1 MCVRISVGYRRAV
14 EILVISYRTIK
25 KGDVAEIQS
34 VARKAWMHTYRE
46 TVPVTLINRF
56 LSERYSDSSFER
68 VFQLIA
74 KDSSQFN
81 LAVDGQKIVGYA
93 NVRRGQ
99 RGWELYRIYL
109 LPEYIGKGVG
119 KRLLKLGE
127 QFFKKKNAR
136 KYYVYVYSR
145 NKRAL
150 DFYSK
155 NGFVR
160 VKEKDKKPELYF
172 EKRLD

>member
-1 MCVRISVGYRRAV
+1 MVEAQVIGYRT
-14 EILVISYRTIK
+14 LK
-25 KGDVAEIQS
+25 KSDVAEVQRA
-34 VARKAWMHTYRE
+34 ARKAWMNTYRE

-56 LSERYSDSSFER
+56 LSERYSDTSFEK
-68 VFQLIA
+68 VFQSIA
-74 KDSSQFN
+74 KGSAQFN
-81 LAVDGQKIVGYA
+81 LAIDGRKIVGYA

-109 LPEYIGKGVG
+109 LPEYIGKGIG
-119 KRLLKLGE
+119 RRLLKLGE

-150 DFYSK
+150 DFYSR

-160 VKEKDKKPELYF
+160 VKEKDKKPELYL

>member
-1 MCVRISVGYRRAV
+1 MIG
-14 EILVISYRTIK
+14 YRTIK
-25 KGDVAEIQS
+25 KSDVAEVQR

-46 TVPVTLINRF
+46 TVPVNLINRF
-56 LSERYSDSSFER
+56 LSERYSDNSFR
-68 VFQLIA
+68 KVFQSIA
-74 KDSSQFN
+74 KGSSQFN
-81 LAVDGQKIVGYA
+81 LAVDGRKIVGYA

-109 LPEYIGKGVG
+109 LPEYIGKGIG

-127 QFFKKKNAR
+127 RFFKKKGAR

-150 DFYSK
+150 DFYSR
-155 NGFVR
+155 NGFMR
-160 VKEKDKKPELYF
+160 MKQKDRKPELYL

>member
-1 MCVRISVGYRRAV
+1 M
-14 EILVISYRTIK
+14 
-25 KGDVAEIQS
+25 AEVQR

-56 LSERYSDSSFER
+56 LAERYSDSSFEK
-68 VFQLIA
+68 VFQSIA
-74 KDSSQFN
+74 RDSSQFY
-81 LAVDGQKIVGYA
+81 LVLDRQKIVGYA

-109 LPEYIGKGVG
+109 LPEYIGKGIG
-119 KRLLKLGE
+119 RRLLKLGE
-127 QFFKKKNAR
+127 QFFKRKNAG

-155 NGFVR
+155 NGFVG
-160 VKEKDKKPELYF
+160 VKEKDKKPELYL